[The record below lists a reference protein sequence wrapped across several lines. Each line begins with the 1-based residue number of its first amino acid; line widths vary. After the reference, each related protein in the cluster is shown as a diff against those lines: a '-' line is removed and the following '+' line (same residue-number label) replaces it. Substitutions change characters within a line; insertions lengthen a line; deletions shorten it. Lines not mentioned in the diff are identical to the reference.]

1 MYNLQAHV
9 GMTSTAVLIASAV
22 GIDRFNVSCLSSAHV
37 RFPQVVLS
45 TYCVRGDVTGTAVPI
60 WPVV

>member
-45 TYCVRGDVTGTAVPI
+45 TYCVCVVT
-60 WPVV
+60 